1 MAKFQIDW
9 TEEVWRR
16 IVVEAESQEEALTRL
31 IEGEFDY
38 VEPYGGETQDSVDIT
53 EVDDVQA

>member
-53 EVDDVQA
+53 EVDE